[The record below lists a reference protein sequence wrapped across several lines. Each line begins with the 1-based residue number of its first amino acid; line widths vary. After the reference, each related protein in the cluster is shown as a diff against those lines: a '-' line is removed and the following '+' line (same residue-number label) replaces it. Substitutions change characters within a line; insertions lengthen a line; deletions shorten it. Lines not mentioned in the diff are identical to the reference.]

1 MIATLRKCSLW
12 TAMVGF
18 GFFVAGEY
26 EAAFIVRLVTEG
38 LRLPYF
44 IQERVTDQIALGVFV
59 SVGCVFGLVR
69 MALQA

>member
-26 EAAFIVRLVTEG
+26 EAAFVVRLLTEG

-44 IQERVTDQIALGVFV
+44 IQERIRDQVALGVFV
-59 SVGCVFGLVR
+59 SIGCVYGLGR
-69 MALQA
+69 LAWS